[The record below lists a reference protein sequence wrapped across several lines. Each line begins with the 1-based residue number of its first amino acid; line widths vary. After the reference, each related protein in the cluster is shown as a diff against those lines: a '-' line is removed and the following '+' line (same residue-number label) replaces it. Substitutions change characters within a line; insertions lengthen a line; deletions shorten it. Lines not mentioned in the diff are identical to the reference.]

1 MGENDLQTVI
11 TFFKEQL
18 KGFRDD
24 FKEELSSIAT
34 EIKALNAS
42 VNEIKLAL
50 GKVDMVSQQLQG
62 VVNDLTKRVTVL
74 ENCNNIAKGET
85 KGSRYTLTIVWGI
98 ASGIIYFLLNLLTK
112 ILIK

>member
-1 MGENDLQTVI
+1 MPENDLQTVI
-11 TFFKEQL
+11 KFFQEQL

-34 EIKALNAS
+34 EIKALNVS

-50 GKVDMVSQQLQG
+50 GRVDNLSAELKETVR
-62 VVNDLTKRVTVL
+62 DLLKRVTVL
-74 ENCNNIAKGET
+74 ESCNNQQKGAT
-85 KGSRYTLTIVWGI
+85 AGSRYTLNIVWGI
-98 ASGIIYFLLNLLTK
+98 TGGIIYFLLNLLTK